1 MWIFSILQKHAY
13 NRSLNHCVPSCS
25 KRCDTTSLLPMGT
38 MVVASFVICASLR
51 YQEWVEVFQTS
62 DETNIGMKSIWNQQA
77 LDVAMSLSV
86 LLAKHRKT
94 WPATGQWL
102 VSSLNSRHSIQKL
115 HLAAE
120 KYPGNTKHILSPTLN
135 NSIPWYIFRYLHKVS
150 TAARHEI
157 YHRLKISF
165 LPSQTSFEPHWLG
178 KRKST
183 QLLGSFKRRK
193 KQCSNT
199 DIRNEG
205 SWFSIYC
212 SCKLTCCIQTCK
224 AYYLDNRLVRWPMLE
239 FVKALSR
246 RCRGSAELVA

>member
-25 KRCDTTSLLPMGT
+25 KRCDTTSLLPMGI

-51 YQEWVEVFQTS
+51 YQEWVEVFQTW
-62 DETNIGMKSIWNQQA
+62 DETNIGMKFIWNQQA
-77 LDVAMSLSV
+77 LDVSAMSLSV

-102 VSSLNSRHSIQKL
+102 VSSFNSWCSIQRL

-165 LPSQTSFEPHWLG
+165 LPSQTSFEPHWFG
-178 KRKST
+178 MGDEKAH
-183 QLLGSFKRRK
+183 SF
-193 KQCSNT
+193 
-199 DIRNEG
+199 
-205 SWFSIYC
+205 
-212 SCKLTCCIQTCK
+212 
-224 AYYLDNRLVRWPMLE
+224 
-239 FVKALSR
+239 
-246 RCRGSAELVA
+246 